1 MKNIIN
7 TISGI
12 LIFLGIIM
20 IAGSGNDCDGK
31 CIENANTIGEML
43 IISGTGLAMILFG
56 AMILLTNR
64 KEGSNA

>member
-1 MKNIIN
+1 
-7 TISGI
+7 
-12 LIFLGIIM
+12 M

-31 CIENANTIGEML
+31 CMENANTIGEML

-64 KEGSNA
+64 GEGTNA